1 MEEILDRLAT
11 ELGAPDG
18 SPVPLEGGITNRNWR
33 ARLGGVDY
41 VLRVCSRETAVLGI
55 DRDAECEA
63 SLRAA
68 ALAIGPDVAAFLRDD
83 GVLVTRFLAGGPV
96 PPERLRTPDGI
107 ADVAGALRAF
117 HADAPLRA
125 TFWVPELVRRQ
136 AAALPEVP
144 AALDP
149 ALALVE
155 RIAAALAGAEH
166 ERVPCHNDLLAANFV
181 YHADGGV
188 RIVDWEYAGMNDR
201 YFDLANFS
209 VNNELTEEQDRA
221 LLAAYFGEPPPPR
234 RFAALRLMRIVSDLR
249 EAMWGTVQA
258 QVSELDED
266 FAGYA
271 ARHFDR
277 LAAAAGDPR
286 VETWLE
292 EARGAPA

>member
-1 MEEILDRLAT
+1 MEKVLDRLASD
-11 ELGAPDG
+11 LGAVEG
-18 SPVPLEGGITNRNWR
+18 EPVPLEGGITNRNWR

-68 ALAIGPDVAAFLRDD
+68 ALGIGPEVAAYLRED

-96 PPERLRTPDGI
+96 PPERLRTPDGLAGV
-107 ADVAGALRAF
+107 ADALRAF
-117 HADAPLRA
+117 HADAPLHA

-136 AAALPEVP
+136 RTALDDVP
-144 AALDP
+144 AAVDS
-149 ALALVE
+149 ALALVD

-166 ERVPCHNDLLAANFV
+166 ARVPCHNDLLAANFV
-181 YHADGGV
+181 YDADGGL

-209 VNNELTEEQDRA
+209 VNNELTEDQDRA
-221 LLAAYFGEPPPPR
+221 LLEAYFGEPAPPR

-258 QVSELDED
+258 EISELEED

-271 ARHFDR
+271 ARHIER
-277 LAAAAGDPR
+277 LGAAAADPR

-292 EARGAPA
+292 EARGAAA